1 MNKVELIGRLT
12 VNPELKYTES
22 GKAYTRFTLA
32 VNRKFKKN
40 EEAKDAD
47 FIPIVAWEKRAEII
61 CQYVLKGN
69 RLGIVGRIQTGTYD
83 KPDGSKGYTYD
94 VIVEDLEFLENKKNE
109 YNSLEYFL
117 DIHRDSVN
125 GNITTT
131 EINGVKYAKVMFV
144 LGLENEDDM
153 EEMQELI
160 TQLGLS
166 GIGGKRSSG
175 YGKFELGEDYIEL
188 DENADHIDKISGSNY
203 YKVVCEYEDGIVT
216 KIIVT
221 EKN

>member
-69 RLGIVGRIQTGTYD
+69 RLGIVGQQVG
-83 KPDGSKGYTYD
+83 
-94 VIVEDLEFLENKKNE
+94 FLNP
-109 YNSLEYFL
+109 
-117 DIHRDSVN
+117 V
-125 GNITTT
+125 G
-131 EINGVKYAKVMFV
+131 
-144 LGLENEDDM
+144 
-153 EEMQELI
+153 
-160 TQLGLS
+160 
-166 GIGGKRSSG
+166 
-175 YGKFELGEDYIEL
+175 
-188 DENADHIDKISGSNY
+188 
-203 YKVVCEYEDGIVT
+203 DGIEVFAGFL
-216 KIIVT
+216 
-221 EKN
+221 

>member
-40 EEAKDAD
+40 EEVKDAD

-94 VIVEDLEFLENKKNE
+94 VIVEDLEFLENKKNDRPAPE
-109 YNSLEYFL
+109 Y
-117 DIHRDSVN
+117 
-125 GNITTT
+125 T
-131 EINGVKYAKVMFV
+131 E
-144 LGLENEDDM
+144 
-153 EEMQELI
+153 
-160 TQLGLS
+160 
-166 GIGGKRSSG
+166 
-175 YGKFELGEDYIEL
+175 EL
-188 DENADHIDKISGSNY
+188 DPFAEFGNSIEIS
-203 YKVVCEYEDGIVT
+203 EDEIAF
-216 KIIVT
+216 
-221 EKN
+221 